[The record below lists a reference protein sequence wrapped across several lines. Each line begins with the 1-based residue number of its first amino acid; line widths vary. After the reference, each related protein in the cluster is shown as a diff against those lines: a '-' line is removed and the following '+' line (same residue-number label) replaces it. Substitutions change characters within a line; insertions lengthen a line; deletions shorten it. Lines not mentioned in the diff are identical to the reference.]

1 MVLVENKLNIFNV
14 YLVKVFY
21 WDIYLIFIKKK
32 NKIMKVKYLRKILI
46 FKLSKCYL
54 FFNKKKI

>member
-32 NKIMKVKYLRKILI
+32 KIMKVKYLRKILI

>member
-32 NKIMKVKYLRKILI
+32 I
-46 FKLSKCYL
+46 KLWK
-54 FFNKKKI
+54 